1 MRGLRKTGVI
11 FDRIIVGL
19 AWAAG
24 VLLAFAAIAVS
35 VDVVLRYFFNRPIA
49 WVLEISE
56 YILLYVTFMAAA
68 WVLKDEGHIRVDLLV
83 NHLNSRIQA
92 LILIV
97 TSVIGAFV
105 MLILTW
111 FGGRVTLDFYR
122 RGVPTLEY
130 LKTPEYLV
138 LIIIPIGSFFLGI
151 QFLRRAHKYLK
162 SRHQKKAERVVGS

>member
-1 MRGLRKTGVI
+1 MTGLRKTEVI
-11 FDRIIVGL
+11 FDRIVVGL

-24 VLLAFAAIAVS
+24 VLLAFATIAVCI
-35 VDVVLRYFFNRPIA
+35 DVVLRYFFNRPVA

-68 WVLKDEGHIRVDLLV
+68 WVLRDEGHIRVDLLV
-83 NHLNSRIQA
+83 NRLSPGIQT
-92 LILIV
+92 LLVVV
-97 TSVIGAFV
+97 TSVIGASV

-138 LIIIPIGSFFLGI
+138 LIVIPIGSFFLGV
-151 QFLRRAHKYLK
+151 QFLRRAHKHLK
-162 SRHQKKAERVVGS
+162 SRQLKKAE